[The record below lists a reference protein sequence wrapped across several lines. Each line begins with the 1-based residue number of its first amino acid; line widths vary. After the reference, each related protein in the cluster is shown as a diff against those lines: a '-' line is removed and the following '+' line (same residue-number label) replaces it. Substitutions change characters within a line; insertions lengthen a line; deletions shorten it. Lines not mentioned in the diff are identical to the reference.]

1 MGEKSAVLAVKSSF
15 SISVCDWY
23 SICVVD
29 HVVHSKWRKIMI
41 KKTMLVLCAGLFSS
55 AVLAQSDD
63 NWRLNPEFS
72 IGAGYGV
79 TKLKDE
85 DFDENEAAK
94 KVFAVVK
101 FNEYIG
107 LEAQYIDFDDA
118 SNGALNFDVKGK
130 ALDLILELPVTEGF
144 SVYAKGGQLWWDA
157 DANIDTETFVLND
170 DYDGDETFWGVGAKF
185 RLAEHLDLRLEYER
199 FNFEISRDEIDV
211 LQTSSINMDVDYANV
226 NLQFTF

>member
-1 MGEKSAVLAVKSSF
+1 
-15 SISVCDWY
+15 
-23 SICVVD
+23 
-29 HVVHSKWRKIMI
+29 MI

-55 AVLAQSDD
+55 AVAAQSDD

-85 DFDENEAAK
+85 DFDEDEAAK
-94 KVFAVVK
+94 KIFAVVK

-118 SNGALNFDVKGK
+118 NNGALNFDAKGK

-157 DANIDTETFVLND
+157 DANIDTQAFVLSD

-211 LQTSSINMDVDYANV
+211 LQTSSIDMDVDYANV
-226 NLQFTF
+226 NIQFTF